1 MADVMVIAIFMA
13 YIGFSGILNEQL
25 NHLGGLSN
33 SVEMLTT
40 NQTELQTGFFLFTA
54 FVVMSLL
61 IAHKMQYQFKT
72 SESPATKIDHQEN
85 PDGHPN

>member
-72 SESPATKIDHQEN
+72 SE
-85 PDGHPN
+85 